1 MSRKMLIKPFRS
13 IESAATA
20 THNWRRR
27 QILCAGA
34 STLVLGL
41 VAPRLAHASSVLGV
55 RVWPARDYTRVTIES
70 DQPLQNTQQLLQ
82 GPDRLVVDLNGLDLD
97 QALRDL
103 VSKIAPNDPQIQ
115 SVRVGQYQPHV
126 VRMVFDLK
134 GSVKPQVFTLPP
146 VGTYKYRLV
155 FDLYPAVAP
164 DPLTDLIAQ
173 TERKEQ
179 ALNDAARAQQMQP
192 PTALNGPGAPPPP
205 PMAGNDNSDAF
216 FQRFAQNT
224 PATPRT
230 PPAAAT
236 PSAPAKPTVKPPP
249 VIARRDDS
257 NDDSDTY
264 KFTAP
269 NTGKGAGKGGT
280 VRLLTVAIDPGHG
293 GEDPGAIGG
302 GGTYE
307 KHIALDIA
315 KKLRA
320 KIDGAPNMRA
330 MMTRDADFFVP
341 LNVRVQK
348 ARRVGAD
355 LFVSIHADA
364 FTTPSARGSSVF
376 ALSDHGATSAAARW
390 MANKE
395 NSSDLIGGI
404 NIKTQDAA
412 VNRALF
418 DMSTT
423 AQIRDSL
430 RYGGYVLKEVGG
442 INKLHKG
449 SVEQAGF
456 AVLKAPDIPSIL
468 VETAFI
474 SNPDEER
481 KLNDDSYRDE
491 MADAIFRGIK
501 RYFAANPPL
510 AKSRMA

>member
-1 MSRKMLIKPFRS
+1 
-13 IESAATA
+13 
-20 THNWRRR
+20 
-27 QILCAGA
+27 
-34 STLVLGL
+34 
-41 VAPRLAHASSVLGV
+41 
-55 RVWPARDYTRVTIES
+55 
-70 DQPLQNTQQLLQ
+70 
-82 GPDRLVVDLNGLDLD
+82 
-97 QALRDL
+97 
-103 VSKIAPNDPQIQ
+103 
-115 SVRVGQYQPHV
+115 
-126 VRMVFDLK
+126 MVFDLK

-164 DPLTDLIAQ
+164 DPLSDLIAQ

-179 ALNDAARAQQMQP
+179 ALNDTARAQQMQP
-192 PTALNGPGAPPPP
+192 PTTLAGPGTPPPA
-205 PMAGNDNSDAF
+205 AGDNSDAF

-224 PATPRT
+224 PATPHT
-230 PPAAAT
+230 PPAT
-236 PSAPAKPTVKPPP
+236 PSTPAKPAVKPPP

-257 NDDSDTY
+257 DDDGDTY

-269 NTGKGAGKGGT
+269 KSGKGST

-404 NIKTQDAA
+404 NIKTADAA

-430 RYGGYVLKEVGG
+430 RYGNYVLKEVGG
-442 INKLHKG
+442 INKLHKAGRAGRVRGAEGARHSVDPRRDGLHQQPGRREPAERRRLSRPDGRRDLPRHQALFRRESAAREEPDGLTAVPGHSAPPPARSASRRREAAHQFPAEHVHRG
-449 SVEQAGF
+449 SPITSAVPISCVRVRCSSSSSADDARPTIGTSSENCATCAAG
-456 AVLKAPDIPSIL
+456 
-468 VETAFI
+468 
-474 SNPDEER
+474 
-481 KLNDDSYRDE
+481 
-491 MADAIFRGIK
+491 
-501 RYFAANPPL
+501 
-510 AKSRMA
+510 